1 MVCNRCITLLRSSL
15 ESLPVS
21 VEELTLGT
29 LTVSGLQSPG
39 TYSQLQHTLAALD
52 FEIVEDRERKLVREI
67 REVIREYLSEPAHQG
82 SRVKLP
88 DLLSRRLNMSYETLR
103 DVFSAAEG
111 MTIAAYVIR
120 QRIGNVKEYML
131 YSRLPLTE
139 IAYLTGYSSVFHLS
153 AQFREITGMTPA
165 RFRQLQRPVAQA

>member
-67 REVIREYLSEPAHQG
+67 REVIREYLSEPADPG
-82 SRVKLP
+82 SRMKLP
-88 DLLSRRLNMSYETLR
+88 DLLSRKLNMSYETLR

-120 QRIGNVKEYML
+120 QRIGKVKEYL
-131 YSRLPLTE
+131 YSGLPLTE